1 MTIHLVFLKPKVFFC
16 FYAYTRVCVQCM
28 WHKYC
33 HQHGTFF
40 LTARTLYAQLTHM
53 QWIFFA
59 AFSWYQTNFWL
70 LNNTGPARCITVE
83 KETETK
89 QQQTFGDATTIN
101 DNVDECLYKGVKR
114 YTQKYKDAL
123 TTYICACYECLR
135 QNWRIL
141 WALTKV
147 QCMEKV
153 PLLERMF
160 SNLKVSGVSKAKI
173 ESLSW
178 MISRSSSSSQKDRW
192 KPS

>member
-114 YTQKYKDAL
+114 YTQVQRRINHLYLRLLRVFASKL
-123 TTYICACYECLR
+123 TYTLGFNQSAVHGKSTSFR
-135 QNWRIL
+135 AN
-141 WALTKV
+141 V
-147 QCMEKV
+147 
-153 PLLERMF
+153 F
-160 SNLKVSGVSKAKI
+160 
-173 ESLSW
+173 
-178 MISRSSSSSQKDRW
+178 
-192 KPS
+192 